1 MKVFIDTS
9 VFIALFIKSESKH
22 SLIKDHFM
30 YLKKNWA
37 QFFTSDYV
45 LDELY
50 TRLVYDC
57 HASQVKKIINQLDKV
72 FINQEVQLLK
82 VDQQVFDQSL
92 ELLKK
97 YCQQKISFT
106 DCTSYCFIN
115 QEQIDKLFTLDKHF
129 YFLGIE
135 VCPQT

>member
-9 VFIALFIKSESKH
+9 AFIALFIKSESKH
-22 SLIKDHFM
+22 RLIKNHFL
-30 YLKKNWA
+30 YLKQNWA

-57 HASQVKKIINQLDKV
+57 HAPQVKQIINQLEKV
-72 FINQEVQLLK
+72 FINGEVQLLK
-82 VDQQVFDQSL
+82 VDQQIFNQSL

-106 DCTSYCFIN
+106 DCTSCCLIN
-115 QEQIDKLFTLDKHF
+115 REQIDQAFTLDKHF
-129 YFLGIE
+129 YFLGTG